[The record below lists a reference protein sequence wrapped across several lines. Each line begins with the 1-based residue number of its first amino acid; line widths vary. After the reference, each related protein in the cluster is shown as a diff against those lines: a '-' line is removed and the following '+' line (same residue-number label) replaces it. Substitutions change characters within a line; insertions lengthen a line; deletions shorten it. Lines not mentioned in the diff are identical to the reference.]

1 MEDQCVNI
9 ITSFF
14 RSKSE
19 IENFN
24 KNIKNMDNYEY
35 KHIIDRVNKLN
46 LSSASLSK
54 CVNDST
60 KKIDFVSE
68 LSNIPSNR

>member
-14 RSKSE
+14 FFFLE
-19 IENFN
+19 IENFK

-46 LSSASLSK
+46 LNNTSLNK
-54 CVNDST
+54 CFKDST
-60 KKIDFVSE
+60 KKIDTIGE